1 MSDKLSLSDYDKF
14 RKLENASVEI
24 KENEDNEN
32 KEQYNLWVNTIKKTP
47 SNKNIFNDIHNL
59 IYEENQN
66 EKIFRLSYSLT
77 LQELKQLSLK
87 NLNNKLKFE
96 LVLKDILLKKNSSN
110 KDYVNSKLKLYHT
123 GYIVWKSLLGER
135 YEDLTLIE

>member
-123 GYIVWKSLLGER
+123 GYTVWKSLLGER